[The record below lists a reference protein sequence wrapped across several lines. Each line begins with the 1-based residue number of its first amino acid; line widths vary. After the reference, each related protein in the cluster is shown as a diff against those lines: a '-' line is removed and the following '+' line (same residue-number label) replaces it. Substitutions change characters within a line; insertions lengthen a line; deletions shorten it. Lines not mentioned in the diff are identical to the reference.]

1 MELSAWLITWGICA
15 LLTLGVTFLQRS
27 SNQKAQQEAL
37 AAKRKHVERQCA
49 DKLARERLSSRR
61 DHLQLIEKLD
71 ETEEELVEREDELAK
86 RLDASSAETSLA
98 KKYLQTLQQE
108 LADLKADSKS
118 FNDQAEAQENTS
130 LQITNSLTEGL
141 ETAAKVD
148 SKVVTQQLA
157 DESKENYLN
166 RLESRRASLREAVE
180 NNATPAAKRI
190 LGLTL
195 NRYDGVGHLERISN
209 QIEVPGSGFDLLRN
223 PASDLSKHICETL
236 DVELWDKGDNF
247 IGIRGENPLGREAA
261 RRVLTRLSQ
270 NWTSNS
276 DRVLRLCHRVNN
288 QLNDEVLKA
297 GRHAVH
303 TLEMEKVHPEI
314 VSLIGRLKF
323 RLSYSQNQLLHAVEV
338 SRIAGLLAQELG
350 LDVKHAMRG
359 GLMHD
364 IGKAMT
370 HDHEGSHA
378 VLGAEVA
385 RRCGEMEV
393 IANAIG
399 SHHNDEPMNTPIAYV
414 VTAADAL
421 SGARPGARRET
432 ASLYLARMQQLADIA
447 HSSGQGVERVDIMHA
462 GREIRLA
469 VPGSEKLVGEK
480 YRKSRY
486 DDAAMIDLAEDLAKT
501 IEEEVIYPG
510 QIRVTVIRES
520 RASAVAR

>member
-1 MELSAWLITWGICA
+1 
-15 LLTLGVTFLQRS
+15 
-27 SNQKAQQEAL
+27 
-37 AAKRKHVERQCA
+37 
-49 DKLARERLSSRR
+49 
-61 DHLQLIEKLD
+61 
-71 ETEEELVEREDELAK
+71 
-86 RLDASSAETSLA
+86 
-98 KKYLQTLQQE
+98 
-108 LADLKADSKS
+108 
-118 FNDQAEAQENTS
+118 
-130 LQITNSLTEGL
+130 
-141 ETAAKVD
+141 
-148 SKVVTQQLA
+148 
-157 DESKENYLN
+157 
-166 RLESRRASLREAVE
+166 
-180 NNATPAAKRI
+180 
-190 LGLTL
+190 
-195 NRYDGVGHLERISN
+195 
-209 QIEVPGSGFDLLRN
+209 
-223 PASDLSKHICETL
+223 
-236 DVELWDKGDNF
+236 
-247 IGIRGENPLGREAA
+247 
-261 RRVLTRLSQ
+261 
-270 NWTSNS
+270 
-276 DRVLRLCHRVNN
+276 
-288 QLNDEVLKA
+288 
-297 GRHAVH
+297 
-303 TLEMEKVHPEI
+303 MEKVHPDI

-338 SRIAGLLAQELG
+338 ARLAGVLAEELG
-350 LDVKHAMRG
+350 LNVKHAMRG
-359 GLMHD
+359 GLLHD

-399 SHHNDEPMNTPIAYV
+399 AHHNDEPMNTPIAYV

-447 HSSGQGVERVDIMHA
+447 HSSGRGVERVDIMHA

-480 YRKSRY
+480 ARESRY